1 MQRGIEV
8 LHVLTQLVV
17 ITAAI
22 YVGLTAVRTLERL
35 HRDLLKVA
43 IRVEEVLREHREYL
57 EEHERRMERLSHRP

>member
-1 MQRGIEV
+1 MQRVREV
-8 LHVLTQLVV
+8 LLGLAMLVV